1 MDQRA
6 APVGL
11 ITMDHMVSGYVLAL
25 DQGTT
30 SSRAVLFRRNGTVGA
45 TAQAEVP
52 QIFPAPGV
60 VEHDP
65 EAIWQSQLNVAR
77 QVMAENHV
85 SPAEIAAIGITNQ
98 RETTIVWEKAT
109 GRPIHN
115 AIVWQSRVTADMCD
129 ALKLAGHEEL
139 VRDRTGLPI
148 DPYFSATKIGHI
160 LRVVPGAPDRAA
172 AGELLFGTVDTFLIW
187 RLTEGRVHV
196 SDYSN
201 CSRTLLFDIRTL
213 DWDDDLLGIMGIPR
227 AMLPE
232 PRPSSEV
239 YGETRLLG
247 GTLPISGCAG
257 DQQAATFGQACFEP
271 GDVKQT
277 YGTGAFMLMNTGL
290 TPVRSDNRLL
300 TTIAW
305 GYNDT
310 VTYAL
315 EGSVFVAGAAVQ
327 WIRDGLRAIA
337 RSSDIEQLAAAVPD
351 SGGVYL
357 VPAFVGLGA
366 PHWDPYARGAIFG
379 LTRGSTTAHI
389 ARAAIDS
396 IAYQTA
402 DILEAMEA
410 DAGDRVS
417 ALKVDGGAAVNDAL
431 MQFQADILGTP
442 VVRPEVTQ
450 TTALGAAYLAGL
462 AVGFWTDT
470 DDIARN
476 WALDRRFEPAMSAAT
491 RDKLLSGWRNAVRR
505 TLESVAD

>member
-1 MDQRA
+1 M
-6 APVGL
+6 
-11 ITMDHMVSGYVLAL
+11 
-25 DQGTT
+25 
-30 SSRAVLFRRNGTVGA
+30 
-45 TAQAEVP
+45 
-52 QIFPAPGV
+52 
-60 VEHDP
+60 
-65 EAIWQSQLNVAR
+65 
-77 QVMAENHV
+77 
-85 SPAEIAAIGITNQ
+85 
-98 RETTIVWEKAT
+98 
-109 GRPIHN
+109 
-115 AIVWQSRVTADMCD
+115 
-129 ALKLAGHEEL
+129 
-139 VRDRTGLPI
+139 
-148 DPYFSATKIGHI
+148 
-160 LRVVPGAPDRAA
+160 
-172 AGELLFGTVDTFLIW
+172 
-187 RLTEGRVHV
+187 
-196 SDYSN
+196 
-201 CSRTLLFDIRTL
+201 
-213 DWDDDLLGIMGIPR
+213 
-227 AMLPE
+227 
-232 PRPSSEV
+232 

-247 GTLPISGCAG
+247 GTLPIAGCAG
-257 DQQAATFGQACFEP
+257 DQQAATFGQACFGP

-305 GYNDT
+305 GYNAT

-327 WIRDGLRAIA
+327 WIRDGLQAIA

-410 DAGDRVS
+410 DARHRVS
-417 ALKVDGGAAVNDAL
+417 VLKVDGGAAVNDAL

-442 VVRPEVTQ
+442 VVRPHVTQ

-462 AVGFWTDT
+462 AVGFWADT
-470 DDIARN
+470 EDISRN

-491 RDKLLSGWRNAVRR
+491 RDKLLSGWRKAVRR
-505 TLESVAD
+505 TLESDAD